1 MPLPEEKS
9 QEEKNKII
17 MGSFINE
24 IFNNHDLSSLEK
36 ISVMV
41 QSSPVFKYRS
51 FHNSYLIS
59 LMRFLIGAQK

>member
-24 IFNNHDLSSLEK
+24 IFNNHLSSLEK

-41 QSSPVFKYRS
+41 QSSPVLKYRS

>member
-24 IFNNHDLSSLEK
+24 IFNNHLSSLEK

-41 QSSPVFKYRS
+41 QSSPVSSTGVFTI
-51 FHNSYLIS
+51 LI
-59 LMRFLIGAQK
+59 